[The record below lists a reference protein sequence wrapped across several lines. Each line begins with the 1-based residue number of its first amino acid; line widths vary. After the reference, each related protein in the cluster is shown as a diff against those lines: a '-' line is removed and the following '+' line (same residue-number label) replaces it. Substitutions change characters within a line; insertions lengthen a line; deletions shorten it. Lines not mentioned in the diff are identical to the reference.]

1 MRMRA
6 GIGLPSLRGKHG
18 RWRKSGQAAN
28 PRAMKPTL
36 LVLVSAV
43 LALAG
48 CGSVADLKPAPG
60 QSLPVKPLM
69 ARATPSAN
77 DLLELP
83 PYAKPDRVDELVKRS
98 QPRKDDPFELPPPTG
113 GPAPTTPAG
122 SDPQPVSNETGPV
135 TPGS

>member
-1 MRMRA
+1 
-6 GIGLPSLRGKHG
+6 
-18 RWRKSGQAAN
+18 
-28 PRAMKPTL
+28 MKPTRL
-36 LVLVSAV
+36 FLVSAI

-48 CGSVADLKPAPG
+48 CGSVTDLEPAPG

-69 ARATPSAN
+69 ARTTPSAN

-113 GPAPTTPAG
+113 GSAPTMPAA
-122 SDPQPVSNETGPV
+122 SNPQPVSDETGPV
-135 TPGS
+135 TPED